1 MKDKMDSL
9 RGKSPPVQRMSPVR
23 IILQDGSYSKKKHF
37 KTVFWVS
44 TPILAQKEVCYWI
57 MSSILFILFKDGIF
71 SVLQRK
77 GTEAFQ

>member
-37 KTVFWVS
+37 KTVF
-44 TPILAQKEVCYWI
+44 
-57 MSSILFILFKDGIF
+57 
-71 SVLQRK
+71 
-77 GTEAFQ
+77 